1 VAIERLRKVGFGERP
16 EGGPVTASIGLA
28 ERVADRAAS
37 WNELIE
43 TADQRMYMAKQ
54 GGRDRVVIADG
65 AIIETA

>member
-1 VAIERLRKVGFGERP
+1 M
-16 EGGPVTASIGLA
+16 
-28 ERVADRAAS
+28 
-37 WNELIE
+37 IE